1 MRVNPK
7 SESEA
12 REASRSVLL
21 KPGWHDA
28 RIDDAADKLSKA
40 GNDMIE
46 LGVAVAAPDG
56 SERIFRDWLTA
67 SDRGALKLR
76 NACIAVGA
84 QSAYEAGE
92 ISAADFPGHAVRVK
106 LGVEKRRGYPD
117 RNVIED
123 YAAAPAS
130 GVVTP
135 LRAAG

>member
-1 MRVNPK
+1 MRSCRRSKDLQDRITKTDAGSSGEPPAGPV
-7 SESEA
+7 
-12 REASRSVLL
+12 SRTPPRQWFQVPEWEPETNGCPHRRRRQSVQGEQRHDRTRGCGRGRGLL
-21 KPGWHDA
+21 ETHLP
-28 RIDDAADKLSKA
+28 RL
-40 GNDMIE
+40 
-46 LGVAVAAPDG
+46 
-56 SERIFRDWLTA
+56 
-67 SDRGALKLR
+67 
-76 NACIAVGA
+76 
-84 QSAYEAGE
+84 AGE